1 MSNKMLWK
9 RLLATGMSMAMAA
22 TLFATNSITI
32 FAEEGGGDSIAI
44 AKEPSGE
51 PAVEEV
57 GGDPASWAPVDLPT
71 PETTSETKIEDYG
84 DYVVV
89 TTTNTTDLY
98 ASDMNSKDFEGNQAD
113 YYLPVNAEDT
123 EGQTLDFSD
132 SYKDE
137 NVVDYSVVLRD
148 SDGDI
153 VTVPTE
159 DGKEVPLELPRNFDI
174 EEDLEEV
181 FFVEN
186 SEGETEEV
194 SPNEKIYYGYIG
206 EDGVFVES
214 EDGEPY
220 ILTGENDYAVAGKA
234 YSTIVNGE
242 RVILDEEVYKALK
255 GDETSIYTA
264 EKQYDYKEKDGTTSQ
279 NSADE
284 ILEKEGVV
292 SIDGENWTYTVKD
305 GEKYIPVVAT
315 LPIHV
320 KYDKAEVIAYDP
332 IANAYI
338 AKFYFEHD
346 GMTYINCKPIL
357 GWNHKIGESVTIG
370 WWNDEEYITAFNYT
384 YEVKEKT
391 ATKDTVYIRVYDKD
405 GTLLFECDKTAYDN
419 LTDGNITKVTDEKY
433 AVIDENRERVLIDVD
448 VYTDVF
454 MEEKEVDI
462 TNIYYYTVQDKY
474 EKEPVAV
481 AVNLNDQEYELTVAF
496 WQNSRIGAESVE
508 VKDNNDGTADITI
521 NYAYSSYRYSRSRHR
536 YVPKTGR
543 DSVTYTVDASIFGQ
557 DGTARLDI
565 KYTPSYEALNYP
577 ARQALRTIGLA
588 DGILDG
594 NLLMLSAEADNI
606 ELFDYADLGV
616 EEDEEFEDV
625 EPVIYPLD
633 YHPVYLIPML
643 RYRERNVNVGEPEY
657 KFSNNDQ
664 PAPPQRNDI
673 EYIPRDPDADS
684 PVVVPLSTAPGQV
697 LGAQREEPATDG
709 AAVLGASRARGT
721 ADETT
726 APFVRVL
733 VMAAV
738 ASAALFLTRKREEEN

>member
-1 MSNKMLWK
+1 MSI
-9 RLLATGMSMAMAA
+9 AMSA

-32 FAEEGGGDSIAI
+32 FAEEGIAFL
-44 AKEPSGE
+44 AEEE

-98 ASDMNSKDFEGNQAD
+98 ASDMNSEDSEGNQAD

-123 EGQTLDFSD
+123 NGQTLDFSD

-220 ILTGENDYAVAGKA
+220 VLTGENDYAVAGKA

-255 GDETSIYTA
+255 GDESSIYYATTV
-264 EKQYDYKEKDGTTSQ
+264 KNYDYKEKDGTTSQ
-279 NSADE
+279 NTKDE
-284 ILEKEGVV
+284 ILEKKDVISV
-292 SIDGENWTYTVKD
+292 DDDAWKYTVKED
-305 GEKYIPVVAT
+305 GNPELAWLYESVV
-315 LPIHV
+315 
-320 KYDKAEVIAYDP
+320 YDSAVVIGHNHWGEAV
-332 IANAYI
+332 AN
-338 AKFYFEHD
+338 FYFTGKD
-346 GMTYINCKPIL
+346 GQRYFNQKVVY
-357 GWNHKIGESVTIG
+357 GNYAKGDSVTIG
-370 WWNDEEYITAFNYT
+370 YWNKNDHVDFSDWT
-384 YEVKEKT
+384 YLVTEKEVKME
-391 ATKDTVYIRVYDKD
+391 TVYIRVYDKE
-405 GTLLFECDKTAYDN
+405 GNLLFQCDKTAFDN

-521 NYAYSSYRYSRSRHR
+521 NYAYSSYRYSRSLRR

-543 DSVTYTVDASIFGQ
+543 DSVTYTVDANIFGQ

-577 ARQALRTIGLA
+577 ARKAIRAIGLA

-594 NLLMLSAEADNI
+594 NLLMLTAEVGDDG
-606 ELFDYADLGV
+606 LYYDGDFGMY
-616 EEDEEFEDV
+616 EDEEYEDV

-633 YHPVYLIPML
+633 YHPIYLIPML
-643 RYRERNVNVGEPEY
+643 RYQERNVNVGEPEY

-697 LGAQREEPATDG
+697 LGAQREEATG
-709 AAVLGASRARGT
+709 EAPAVLGASRARGT